1 MNSFLKD
8 EINSLSPKSDSG
20 STRRGFLQGS
30 IAAGFAAAV
39 APTGPLLA
47 QVIKTDTAGLTAG
60 MVEIPTPDRKIPAY
74 RAMPAGKT
82 KLGTVIVVHEIFS
95 VHEYIQDVCRRF
107 AKQGYLAIAPD
118 FFVRQGDVN
127 AYKSIPD
134 IFANVVSKVS
144 DTQVLGDVDATM
156 AWAAANGGDPAK
168 VGITGFCW
176 GGRIVWMASA
186 ANPKL
191 KAGVAWYGR
200 LMTMVNQ
207 ATPTHPH
214 DIADKLNWPVLGLYG
229 GKDDGIGLDTVEEM
243 KTRLSFGGKAS
254 QESEFV
260 IYPDAPHAFHA
271 DYRPSYRKEA
281 AEDGF
286 KRALAWFKKYGVA

>member
-39 APTGPLLA
+39 APKGPLLA
-47 QVIKTDTAGLTAG
+47 QVIKTDTVGLTAG
-60 MVEIPTPDRKIPAY
+60 MVEIPTTDRKIPAY

-82 KLGTVIVVHEIFS
+82 RLGTVIVVHEIFS

-144 DTQVLGDVDATM
+144 DQQVLGDVDATM
-156 AWAAANGGDPAK
+156 TWAAANGGDPAK